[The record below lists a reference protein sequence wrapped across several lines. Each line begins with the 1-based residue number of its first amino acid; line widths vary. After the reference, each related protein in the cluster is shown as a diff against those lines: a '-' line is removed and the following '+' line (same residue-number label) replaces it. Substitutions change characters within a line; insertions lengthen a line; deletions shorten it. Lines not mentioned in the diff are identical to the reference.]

1 MKWPIRDFYA
11 FMENVNV
18 LKFLINSQKSVVYVQ
33 LYKICKILI
42 IIFRG

>member
-1 MKWPIRDFYA
+1 MKWPTRDFYA

-18 LKFLINSQKSVVYVQ
+18 SRFLINAQKPVVYVQ
-33 LYKICKILI
+33 LYKIRKILI